1 MYLKEKQNKIEIIGF
16 IFSLII
22 LSTVA
27 FYSLVVFWPLNNKI
41 ESINF
46 EVKKGSSLKQI
57 AEDLIEKKIIEDSQ
71 TFVLAATMMGHEKSI
86 RSGIISIRNLN
97 SNYNLITE
105 LVKGNPVLE
114 KITFPEGLTINQISN
129 LLEKKLNINKQDF
142 LDLCNNKKFIKSFD
156 IKASSLEGFL
166 FPETYYFQKNEK
178 PDVIINKMIKE
189 YKIFFKQN
197 IAYRLKEINFTEL
210 ELLTLA
216 SIIEGEALYD
226 VERTKIS
233 SVYHNRLNKNMRLQA
248 DPTIQYII
256 DDGPRRLYN
265 KDLKISSPYNTYLN
279 KGLPPGPINNPGRQ
293 SMIAVLEPEN
303 TDFLFFV
310 ADGKGYHVFSRNES
324 EHNVAKKR
332 FKEFRKSMKQMKN

>member
-178 PDVIINKMIKE
+178 PAVIINKMIKE

-210 ELLTLA
+210 ELLTFA

-293 SMIAVLEPEN
+293 SMIAVLNPEN

-310 ADGKGYHVFSRNES
+310 ADGKGYHVFTRNQS

>member
-46 EVKKGSSLKQI
+46 EVKKGSSLKEI

-166 FPETYYFQKNEK
+166 LPETYYFQKNEK

-265 KDLKISSPYNTYLN
+265 RDLKISSPYNTYLN

-310 ADGKGYHVFSRNES
+310 ADGKGYHVFTRNQS

>member
-97 SNYNLITE
+97 SNYNLITQ

-166 FPETYYFQKNEK
+166 LPETYYFQKNEK

-197 IAYRLKEINFTEL
+197 IAYRLKEINFR
-210 ELLTLA
+210 
-216 SIIEGEALYD
+216 IINF
-226 VERTKIS
+226 S
-233 SVYHNRLNKNMRLQA
+233 
-248 DPTIQYII
+248 
-256 DDGPRRLYN
+256 
-265 KDLKISSPYNTYLN
+265 
-279 KGLPPGPINNPGRQ
+279 INN
-293 SMIAVLEPEN
+293 
-303 TDFLFFV
+303 
-310 ADGKGYHVFSRNES
+310 
-324 EHNVAKKR
+324 
-332 FKEFRKSMKQMKN
+332 

>member
-1 MYLKEKQNKIEIIGF
+1 MYLKEKQNKTEIIGF

-22 LSTVA
+22 LSIVA

-46 EVKKGSSLKQI
+46 EVKKGSSLKEI

-71 TFVLAATMMGHEKSI
+71 TFVLAATMMGLEKNI
-86 RSGIISIRNLN
+86 RSGIISIKNLT

-114 KITFPEGLTINQISN
+114 KITFPEGLTINQISK

-142 LDLCNNKKFIKSFD
+142 LDLCNDKKFIKSFD

-166 FPETYYFQKNEK
+166 FPETYYFQKNEN
-178 PDVIINKMIKE
+178 PAVIINKMIKE

-265 KDLKISSPYNTYLN
+265 RDLKISSPYNTYLN

-310 ADGKGYHVFSRNES
+310 ADGKGYHVFTRNES

>member
-166 FPETYYFQKNEK
+166 LPETYYFQKNEK

-265 KDLKISSPYNTYLN
+265 RDLKISSPYNTYLN

-310 ADGKGYHVFSRNES
+310 ADGKGYHVFTRNES
-324 EHNVAKKR
+324 EHNFAKKR

>member
-46 EVKKGSSLKQI
+46 EVKKGSSLKEI

-97 SNYNLITE
+97 SNYNLITQ

-142 LDLCNNKKFIKSFD
+142 LDLCNDKKFIKSFD

-166 FPETYYFQKNEK
+166 LPETYYFQKNEK

-265 KDLKISSPYNTYLN
+265 RDLKISSPYNTYLN

>member
-1 MYLKEKQNKIEIIGF
+1 MYLKEKQNKTEIIGF
-16 IFSLII
+16 IFSLIL

-46 EVKKGSSLKQI
+46 EVKKGSSLKEI

-166 FPETYYFQKNEK
+166 LPETYYFQKNEK

-293 SMIAVLEPEN
+293 SMIAVLNPEN

-310 ADGKGYHVFSRNES
+310 ADGKGYHVFTRNQS